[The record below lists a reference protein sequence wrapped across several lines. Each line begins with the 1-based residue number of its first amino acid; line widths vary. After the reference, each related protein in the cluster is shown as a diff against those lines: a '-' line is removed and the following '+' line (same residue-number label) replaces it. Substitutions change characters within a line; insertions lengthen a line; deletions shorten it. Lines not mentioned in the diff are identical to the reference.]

1 MEQRK
6 IHTSV
11 YTSKLCLPLYLTINI
26 SICLSTL
33 LNNNHFY
40 TDNLTIS
47 WVLLP
52 FPSPHQ
58 VKSHIRGKMKSTK
71 QCSISDHF
79 LYFLIKTLKSINRLS
94 RSKQLNSLLSIYWTS
109 KISHKLPWLRSRPK
123 VYPYQVWPSSE
134 KNCTRESGNGDVSTN
149 RRMNRLTIWFQYSP
163 LSTLLSGCMKIIQH
177 VENWIALNGVF
188 IPPPFFNHL
197 CHEMKQCN

>member
-33 LNNNHFY
+33 LNNNYFY

-58 VKSHIRGKMKSTK
+58 VKSHIRGRMKSTK

-79 LYFLIKTLKSINRLS
+79 LYFLIKTLTRTAKCRNTLGCLH
-94 RSKQLNSLLSIYWTS
+94 Q
-109 KISHKLPWLRSRPK
+109 
-123 VYPYQVWPSSE
+123 
-134 KNCTRESGNGDVSTN
+134 CTCKCWDCETVRT
-149 RRMNRLTIWFQYSP
+149 
-163 LSTLLSGCMKIIQH
+163 
-177 VENWIALNGVF
+177 
-188 IPPPFFNHL
+188 
-197 CHEMKQCN
+197 MKQSRYINTCRGWRPWNTQACEAVYVHMAPWRLYGGYVFPVVVKLENLNY